1 MPTLPYMSV
10 TTAMR
15 RILVVE
21 DERTIAESIAVRLR
35 AEGFAVDLAYDGPSA
50 VAKARLTE
58 PDLVVLDVM
67 LPGFDGL
74 EVCRRIQA
82 ERAVSVLMLT
92 ARGDETDL
100 LVGLAVGADDYL
112 TKPFS
117 MRELAARVHALL
129 RRVDRGSR
137 APSSDGRSEPPIV
150 VGDLEI
156 NRAERRVSRAGV
168 EAHLTPTEFDLL
180 VHLARRPRAVLPRER
195 LLADVWGWADATG
208 TRTVDSHVK
217 ALRRKLGADLIR
229 TVHGVGYALDGPSR

>member
-1 MPTLPYMSV
+1 MSGSQ
-10 TTAMR
+10 R
-15 RILVVE
+15 RVLVVE
-21 DERTIAESIAVRLR
+21 DERTIAESIAARLR
-35 AEGFAVDLAYDGPSA
+35 AEGFSVDLAHDGPSA
-50 VAKARLTE
+50 VATARVLR

-82 ERAVSVLMLT
+82 ERPVSVLMLT

-129 RRVDRGSR
+129 RRVERGGGS
-137 APSSDGRSEPPIV
+137 GEHHGEVPIV

-156 NRAERRVSRAGV
+156 NRLERRVTRGGV

-180 VHLARRPRAVLPRER
+180 VHLARRPKAVLARER
-195 LLADVWGWADATG
+195 LLAEVWGWADASG

-229 TVHGVGYALDGPSR
+229 TVHGVGYALDARA

>member
-1 MPTLPYMSV
+1 MSM
-10 TTAMR
+10 TPSLR

-35 AEGFAVDLAYDGPSA
+35 AEGFAVELAHDGPSA
-50 VAKARLTE
+50 VAKARSIQ

-82 ERAVSVLMLT
+82 DRAVSVLMLT
-92 ARGDETDL
+92 PRGDETDL

-129 RRVDRGSR
+129 RRVDRAAGR
-137 APSSDGRSEPPIV
+137 DGNNDGRSEPPIV

-156 NRAERRVSRAGV
+156 NRSERRVRRAGV

-229 TVHGVGYALDGPSR
+229 TVHGVGYALDGPATGR

>member
-1 MPTLPYMSV
+1 MTGSQ
-10 TTAMR
+10 R

-21 DERTIAESIAVRLR
+21 DDRTIAEAIAARLR
-35 AEGFAVDLAYDGPSA
+35 AEGFVVESAYDGPTA
-50 VAKARLTE
+50 VAKARLAQ

-82 ERAVSVLMLT
+82 ERPVSVLMLT

-129 RRVDRGSR
+129 RRVDRSGVRSSAAPASR
-137 APSSDGRSEPPIV
+137 TEAPIV

-156 NRAERRVSRAGV
+156 DRTERRVRRGGV

-180 VHLARRPRAVLPRER
+180 VHLARRPRAVLPRDR

-229 TVHGVGYALDGPSR
+229 TVHGVGYALDGPAA